1 MGAKFWIRHTVLIQ
15 ICAWVNEPVSIVV
28 NILYNAFLIWG
39 LTYSSVKHFSLIA
52 KTEQVIIKLVT
63 YINKC
68 KRRSG
73 YYTISV
79 KKEKFGVFQKWLYQE
94 PNLRVVRLVVKHIS
108 KMISWKLWMRTN
120 PGTKRLSSDSNF

>member
-1 MGAKFWIRHTVLIQ
+1 MKAKFWIRHTVLIQ

-28 NILYNAFLIWG
+28 NILCNAFLIWG

-79 KKEKFGVFQKWLYQE
+79 KKEKFWVFQKWLYQE

-108 KMISWKLWMRTN
+108 KIISWKLWMRTN